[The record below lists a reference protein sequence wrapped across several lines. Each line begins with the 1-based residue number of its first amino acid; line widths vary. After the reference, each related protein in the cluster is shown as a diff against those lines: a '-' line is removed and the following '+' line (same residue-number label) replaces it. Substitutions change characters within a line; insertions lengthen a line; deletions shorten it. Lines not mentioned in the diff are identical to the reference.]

1 MGKQVLWL
9 LVLLSPLSL
18 IGSAHPGESGS
29 SESQPLVLLAELQNE
44 IISPGTA
51 RYILRAVDEAEAK
64 GAECLVITLDTPG
77 GLLES
82 TRQLVKRFLNSRVC
96 IVVYVY
102 PTGSR
107 AASAGMFITLAAH
120 IAAMA
125 PGTTIGAA
133 HPVSIGGL
141 PGSPNE
147 GSSVFSRFLSPGIRV
162 LFPGIYEDPAVG
174 PGPLQRDGDGRA
186 GPARII
192 SAHRLSP
199 NEVFLPGVWG
209 FLEEN
214 GLRRDSQGEEVFAP
228 NKPQEGRSEAGSD
241 SAASQ
246 ESGPAGG
253 AAQAGELARQ
263 TPGAPRDKSN
273 KDRSN
278 NEKEGDKNGE
288 EAGRK
293 TPTPMEEKIVNDT
306 VSWARA
312 LAEERGRNAD
322 WAAEAVRESASITVD
337 EALEK
342 QVVDLKAVDLS
353 DLLEKIDGRIVQLPR
368 GEKKLRTKG
377 ARIERVEMW
386 WGERILTLISHPQV
400 AFLLLIFGFYGILYE
415 LYSPGWGIPG
425 TVGLICLLLGFF
437 GLSVLPVNYLGLGLI
452 AVALGLFVA
461 EAFVASFG
469 LLTLAGVICMILG
482 GLMLIESP
490 TGFIGL
496 TWGVVVAVALATA
509 AIVVLLV
516 GAIIKAH
523 RREVLTGDES
533 WIGREAQAKTDFV
546 FQDGQYSGKVYL
558 EGEWWQ
564 AKSSAPI
571 KQGETCRILRREG
584 LTLIV
589 EPRVSQ
595 GGESPAAA
603 G

>member
-1 MGKQVLWL
+1 MGNRYLPVLI
-9 LVLLSPLSL
+9 LLSPLCL
-18 IGSAHPGESGS
+18 GGTAHPEESS
-29 SESQPLVLLAELQNE
+29 SSDSQPVVLLAELQNE
-44 IISPGTA
+44 TISPGTA

-82 TRQLVKRFLNSRVC
+82 TRQIVKRFLNSRVC
-96 IVVYVY
+96 IVVYVS

-141 PGSPNE
+141 PGTPEDRAAGIPNLLGGNSE
-147 GSSVFSRFLSPGIRV
+147 GFPLGFGELQKLEGGIF
-162 LFPGIYEDPAVG
+162 FPFMA
-174 PGPLQRDGDGRA
+174 
-186 GPARII
+186 
-192 SAHRLSP
+192 
-199 NEVFLPGVWG
+199 
-209 FLEEN
+209 
-214 GLRRDSQGEEVFAP
+214 
-228 NKPQEGRSEAGSD
+228 
-241 SAASQ
+241 
-246 ESGPAGG
+246 AGG
-253 AAQAGELARQ
+253 YRGVGRQ
-263 TPGAPRDKSN
+263 TTVPILWGSLAENRGAYG
-273 KDRSN
+273 
-278 NEKEGDKNGE
+278 GDSE
-288 EAGRK
+288 EAGGSVSRSGQQNGEDPGSEETSQQVPEQK
-293 TPTPMEEKIVNDT
+293 VSSGEAAIEEKKSAGETLGKAKNSEKEKEDTGNEVRGKSSSPMEEKIVNDT

-322 WAAEAVRESASITVD
+322 WAAQAVRESASITAD
-337 EALEK
+337 EAVEK

-353 DLLEKIDGRIVQLPR
+353 DLLEKIHGRTVLVLR

-386 WGERILTLISHPQV
+386 WGERLLALISHPQV
-400 AFLLLIFGFYGILYE
+400 AFLLLIFGFYGVLYE

-425 TVGLICLLLGFF
+425 TVGLICLLLGLF

-461 EAFVASFG
+461 EAFVASYG
-469 LLTLAGVICMILG
+469 LLTLAGVVCMILG

-516 GAIIKAH
+516 GAIVRAH
-523 RREVLTGDES
+523 RREVLTGEES
-533 WIGREAQAKTDFV
+533 WVGRDVQAKTEFV

-558 EGEWWQ
+558 DGEWWQ
-564 AKSSAPI
+564 AKSSAPL
-571 KQGETCRILRREG
+571 KPGDTCRILRREG

-589 EPRVSQ
+589 EPRQ
-595 GGESPAAA
+595 PGDSPAASR
-603 G
+603 

>member
-1 MGKQVLWL
+1 MGKRFVWL
-9 LVLLSPLSL
+9 LVLLCPLSL
-18 IGSAHPGESGS
+18 IGTAHPEERGS

-44 IISPGTA
+44 TISPGTA
-51 RYILRAVDEAEAK
+51 RYILRAVDEAETK
-64 GAECLVITLDTPG
+64 GAECLVITLDSPG

-141 PGSPNE
+141 PGSPDE
-147 GSSVFSRFLSPGIRV
+147 DSSGLLRFLSPGIH
-162 LFPGIYEDPAVG
+162 GGPAVG
-174 PGPLQRDGDGRA
+174 LRLLQRDGDGRA
-186 GPARII
+186 GPTGIVLG
-192 SAHRLSP
+192 HRVFPSQ
-199 NEVFLPGVWG
+199 VFLPAVGG
-209 FLEEN
+209 SLGEEKE
-214 GLRRDSQGEEVFAP
+214 LQRDSEAGNVLPP
-228 NKPQEGRSEAGSD
+228 NKPEEGRVEASSD

-246 ESGPAGG
+246 ESRPVGG
-253 AAQAGELARQ
+253 TSQAGESARE
-263 TPGAPRDKSN
+263 TPGAAKDKSN
-273 KDRSN
+273 KKISN
-278 NEKEGDKNGE
+278 KEEEGDKRGE

-293 TPTPMEEKIVNDT
+293 TPSPMEEKIVNDT

-322 WAAEAVRESASITVD
+322 WAAEAVRQSASITVD
-337 EALEK
+337 EALQK

-353 DLLEKIDGRIVQLPR
+353 DLLEKIDGRIVRLPT
-368 GEKKLRTKG
+368 GEKTLRTKG

-386 WGERILTLISHPQV
+386 WGERVLALISHPQV

-452 AVALGLFVA
+452 AIALGLFVA

-564 AKSSAPI
+564 ARSSAPI

-589 EPRVSQ
+589 EPRVSH
-595 GGESPAAA
+595 GGESPATA

>member
-1 MGKQVLWL
+1 MGKQLVWL
-9 LVLLSPLSL
+9 LVLLFPLGL
-18 IGSAHPGESGS
+18 IGSAHPEEQAS
-29 SESQPLVLLAELQNE
+29 SDSQPLVLLAELQNE
-44 IISPGTA
+44 TISPGTA
-51 RYILRAVDEAEAK
+51 RYILRAVDEAETR

-96 IVVYVY
+96 IVVYVS

-107 AASAGMFITLAAH
+107 AASAGVFITMAAH

-141 PGSPNE
+141 PGTPEDRSSDIFRSLIWRRFCDLGSCPGLRGGLSSGVAFPSFGGSGFQGLQGGISWPGWGAFLLE
-147 GSSVFSRFLSPGIRV
+147 KKTLLRPSQGELIFTWDPLQKGKAEVESHSTAGQEVRAAEDTSAVGSSPEKDSGGKTATDSKQKKGEKEEATAEDSR
-162 LFPGIYEDPAVG
+162 
-174 PGPLQRDGDGRA
+174 
-186 GPARII
+186 
-192 SAHRLSP
+192 
-199 NEVFLPGVWG
+199 
-209 FLEEN
+209 
-214 GLRRDSQGEEVFAP
+214 RRDS
-228 NKPQEGRSEAGSD
+228 
-241 SAASQ
+241 SA
-246 ESGPAGG
+246 
-253 AAQAGELARQ
+253 
-263 TPGAPRDKSN
+263 
-273 KDRSN
+273 
-278 NEKEGDKNGE
+278 
-288 EAGRK
+288 
-293 TPTPMEEKIVNDT
+293 MEEKIVNDT

-322 WAAEAVRESASITVD
+322 WAAQAVRESASITVD
-337 EALEK
+337 EAVEK
-342 QVVDLKAVDLS
+342 QVVDLKAVDINE
-353 DLLEKIDGRIVQLPR
+353 LLEKIDGRVVRLPQ

-377 ARIERVEMW
+377 ARIERIEMW
-386 WGERILTLISHPQV
+386 WGERLLALISHPQV

-469 LLTLAGVICMILG
+469 LLTLAGVVCMILG

-546 FQDGQYSGKVYL
+546 FQNGQYSGKVYL

-589 EPRVSQ
+589 EPRMS
-595 GGESPAAA
+595 
-603 G
+603 